1 MQELRKDEDREMENA
16 VCGET
21 MNLRKLY
28 EEKQRTYQQ
37 LMNELN
43 RVKAFEQQLMSEIL
57 RLEGELRLLEELIMR
72 ENKDK
77 QDVIKAEDIC

>member
-1 MQELRKDEDREMENA
+1 
-16 VCGET
+16 
-21 MNLRKLY
+21 MNDLRKLY